1 MNMDIITEALPQTT
15 LDPLE
20 DAGIL
25 NSHLLDDNLKEI
37 TDLNA
42 KAFAEGE
49 AAYYTESTFR
59 SISNWLWL

>member
-1 MNMDIITEALPQTT
+1 MNMDIISEALPQTT

-25 NSHLLDDNLKEI
+25 NSHLLDENLKEI

-42 KAFAEGE
+42 KAFAEGGRIL
-49 AAYYTESTFR
+49 Y
-59 SISNWLWL
+59 